1 MKKVWSIFCIALI
14 LAMTGCGNIRGE
26 SKNNIVDEK
35 FMLYSMQWG
44 EVWENVKENPLL
56 SSAKVIKDDG
66 NIFAVEIEDTE
77 FLGIN
82 GKTVLMFSVSENSF
96 PLLGL
101 QKAYFLY
108 DNSNEGKL
116 IAKGK
121 EIYGERKTFYLDKNG
136 IENPLNLPS
145 WFSEKTLED
154 SLTEKEMEHYL
165 EILDGVEKTRIDAIM
180 RGPLVVISVDL
191 DKDMVVFHGD
201 DAAKVKNLRDADK

>member
-1 MKKVWSIFCIALI
+1 
-14 LAMTGCGNIRGE
+14 MTGCGNAKEE

-44 EVWENVKENPLL
+44 EPWENVKENPLL
-56 SSAKVIKDDG
+56 ASAKEIKDDG
-66 NIFAVEIEDTE
+66 NIFSVEIEDTE

-108 DNSNEGKL
+108 DNGSEGKL
-116 IAKGK
+116 ISKGE
-121 EIYGERKTFYLDKNG
+121 EIYGERKMFYLDKNG
-136 IENPLNLPS
+136 VENPLNVPS
-145 WFSEKTLED
+145 WFSEESLES
-154 SLTEKEMEHYL
+154 SLTENEIDHYL

-180 RGPLVVISVDL
+180 RGPLVVISVDA

-201 DAAKVKNLRDADK
+201 DAAKVKNLRNVD